1 MPQFFYLAG
10 KSRHVFCGLPPGSF
24 LARNIFS
31 NLNHPYYNGFSGKE
45 VLMKFF
51 SSTRYTPQQL
61 QNIAIDLF
69 CDVLGSILSAIG
81 IYTFAKL
88 ANFAPG
94 GISGVALILNHLWN
108 LPIGTTSLVINI
120 PLILLSYRIVGR
132 KFMIKSIRTIL
143 INTFFLDFV
152 FPLTPAYDGNPMLAA
167 LFSGVFFGCGLALIY
182 MRGSSTGGTDFLT
195 MSIKALHPHLSIGA
209 VTMAI
214 DLVIR

>member
-1 MPQFFYLAG
+1 
-10 KSRHVFCGLPPGSF
+10 
-24 LARNIFS
+24 
-31 NLNHPYYNGFSGKE
+31 
-45 VLMKFF
+45 MKFF
-51 SSTRYTPQQL
+51 SSTHYTPQQL

-88 ANFAPG
+88 ASFAPG

-167 LFSGVFFGCGLALIY
+167 LFSGVFFGCGLVYRRYGLPYYVHQSAAPAPFY
-182 MRGSSTGGTDFLT
+182 RRCHDGNRPRH
-195 MSIKALHPHLSIGA
+195 HPDWLAG
-209 VTMAI
+209 
-214 DLVIR
+214 LW

>member
-1 MPQFFYLAG
+1 
-10 KSRHVFCGLPPGSF
+10 
-24 LARNIFS
+24 
-31 NLNHPYYNGFSGKE
+31 
-45 VLMKFF
+45 MKFF

-88 ANFAPG
+88 ASFAPG

-143 INTFFLDFV
+143 INTSRLPMTAILCSLRFF
-152 FPLTPAYDGNPMLAA
+152 PAYFSAA
-167 LFSGVFFGCGLALIY
+167 VL
-182 MRGSSTGGTDFLT
+182 R
-195 MSIKALHPHLSIGA
+195 
-209 VTMAI
+209 
-214 DLVIR
+214 

>member
-1 MPQFFYLAG
+1 
-10 KSRHVFCGLPPGSF
+10 
-24 LARNIFS
+24 
-31 NLNHPYYNGFSGKE
+31 
-45 VLMKFF
+45 MKFF

-88 ANFAPG
+88 ASFAPG

-143 INTFFLDFV
+143 RFQSLILRVWACAAIAERTTSI
-152 FPLTPAYDGNPMLAA
+152 PLTRLR
-167 LFSGVFFGCGLALIY
+167 F
-182 MRGSSTGGTDFLT
+182 
-195 MSIKALHPHLSIGA
+195 
-209 VTMAI
+209 
-214 DLVIR
+214 